1 MIFCTRKFY
10 RLVKKDLQ
18 THTPT
23 SPKQNIFFRVVH
35 LINTPPTISSPQN
48 KHYTQLDDTT
58 RPDALKVFPATSL
71 PRSIYSLALRDLVT
85 PGRLDPDDPL
95 DVAGK
100 HRWHEPVL
108 DRDRVQQVLLVEHV
122 RGRHVLRDAHV
133 RMGIEV
139 DDLVAPDGEVARP
152 ETPVQER

>member
-10 RLVKKDLQ
+10 RLVKKRPSNS
-18 THTPT
+18 HTNLPKT
-23 SPKQNIFFRVVH
+23 EQIFSCRPPYQHTTDDIVTPKQTLH
-35 LINTPPTISSPQN
+35 
-48 KHYTQLDDTT
+48 TT